1 MNIHEKYMKRC
12 IDLAKNGLGQTYP
25 NPMVGCVIVKDDKV
39 ISEGW
44 HHKAGEP
51 HAEVNAIE
59 NLKDESLIKD
69 STIYISLEPCSH
81 YGKTPPCADLI
92 IDKGFKKVV
101 IGTTD
106 PFAQVKGRG
115 IQKLMGKGCQV
126 VLGVLEQECLAL
138 NKRFMTFHTK
148 QRPYIILKWAESAD
162 GFLSP
167 FEYGK
172 DQDKAPV
179 WLTNTYSKQLVH
191 QWRSEE
197 QAIMVGTHTA
207 LMDNPAL
214 TTRLWHGQ
222 NPVRVVIDKDL
233 KLPTAAKMFSKE
245 AKTIVFTA
253 KQPSINHTGNHKN
266 FIKLNFNQAV
276 LPQLLKALHQQGLQ
290 SLIVEGGQLTLQN
303 FIDCNLWDEIRQF
316 KSPKMLKT
324 GTPAPNFFAQPFKI
338 KTNLE
343 DKLCFYEN
351 EN

>member
-1 MNIHEKYMKRC
+1 MQKSMPFKI
-12 IDLAKNGLGQTYP
+12 
-25 NPMVGCVIVKDDKV
+25 
-39 ISEGW
+39 
-44 HHKAGEP
+44 
-51 HAEVNAIE
+51 
-59 NLKDESLIKD
+59 LKDESLIKD

-81 YGKTPPCADLI
+81 FGKTPPCADLI
-92 IDKGFKKVV
+92 VDKGFKNAV

-106 PFAQVKGRG
+106 PFAKVKGRG
-115 IQKLMGKGCQV
+115 IQKLMSKGCQV
-126 VLGVLEQECLAL
+126 ILGVLEQECLAL

-172 DQDKAPV
+172 DQDKDPV

-214 TTRLWHGQ
+214 TTRLWQGQ

-233 KLPTAAKMFSKE
+233 KLPAEAKIFSKE

-253 KQPSINHTGNHKN
+253 KSPSINHTENHKN
-266 FIKLNFNQAV
+266 FIKLDFNQAV

-290 SLIVEGGQLTLQN
+290 SLIVEGGQLTLQS
-303 FIDCNLWDEIRQF
+303 FIDSNLWDEVRQF

-324 GTPAPNFFAQPFKI
+324 EHAHQNFFTKLFNTKSI
-338 KTNLE
+338 LE
-343 DKLCFYEN
+343 DKLFFYEN
-351 EN
+351 EKS